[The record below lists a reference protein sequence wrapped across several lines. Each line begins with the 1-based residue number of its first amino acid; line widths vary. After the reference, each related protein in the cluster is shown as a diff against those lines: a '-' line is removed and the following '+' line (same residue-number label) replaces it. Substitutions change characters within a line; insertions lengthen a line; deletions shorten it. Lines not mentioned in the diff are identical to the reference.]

1 MHYFQFNIKDY
12 QSHTGHLDDL
22 EDLAYRRLLDW
33 CYLHER
39 PLPPDPAE
47 VARLIRMRSHT
58 ECIAAV
64 LQEFFVCTEDG
75 WISERVERE
84 IRRMKSKSESARGSA
99 KARWN
104 KGLDANAS
112 DSQSEGNAIQYPIP
126 NTHNPVLVVP
136 NGTTRPANAEPVVS
150 KKVFPE
156 CNHQAVIDLY
166 HEVLPTLNRIE
177 IWNNARQGYLR
188 SRWREVAAEL
198 AKEGQSFDEASIL
211 DWWRSFFAHIGRSK
225 FLTGRAEGVKGE
237 PFKADLEW
245 IIRPTNFA
253 KIIEGKYHKGK

>member
-39 PLPPDPAE
+39 PLPSDPAE

-58 ECIAAV
+58 DCIAAV
-64 LQEFFVCTEDG
+64 LREFFVSTEGG
-75 WISERVERE
+75 WISERVQRE
-84 IRRMKSKSESARGSA
+84 LQAVSRKSEKARESA

-112 DSQSEGNAIQYPIP
+112 ETHTEGYA
-126 NTHNPVLVVP
+126 THNPLPITHNPDLVVP
-136 NGTTRPANAEPVVS
+136 NGTTRPADAEPAVS
-150 KKVFPE
+150 KKVFSG

-166 HEVLPTLNRIE
+166 HQTLPTLNRIE
-177 IWNNARQGYLR
+177 VWNEVRQGLLR
-188 SRWREVAAEL
+188 SRWREVAAEMV
-198 AKEGQSFDEASIL
+198 KEGKTADEAALL
-211 DWWRSFFAHIGRSK
+211 DWWKTLFVYVGKSK
-225 FLTGRAEGVKGE
+225 FLTGRAEGSKDR

-253 KIIEGKYHKGK
+253 KIIEGKYHGG

>member
-64 LQEFFVCTEDG
+64 LREFFVSTEDG
-75 WISERVERE
+75 WISERVDRE

-104 KGLDANAS
+104 KDLDANAS
-112 DSQSEGNAIQYPIP
+112 ETQSEGNAIQYPIP
-126 NTHNPVLVVP
+126 NTHNPKPKVK
-136 NGTTRPANAEPVVS
+136 NTRTSTAVECFDGVEPQVWEDWIAIRKA
-150 KKVFPE
+150 KK
-156 CNHQAVIDLY
+156 
-166 HEVLPTLNRIE
+166 LPMTQTAMRLLEDEFRKAGLSNQEALEKCCLQGWGSFRASWLTREGGATLNKQE
-177 IWNNARQGYLR
+177 ALEARNR
-188 SRWREVAAEL
+188 AVAQSWAAKMQKL
-198 AKEGQSFDEASIL
+198 AGEADEA
-211 DWWRSFFAHIGRSK
+211 
-225 FLTGRAEGVKGE
+225 V
-237 PFKADLEW
+237 
-245 IIRPTNFA
+245 
-253 KIIEGKYHKGK
+253 